1 MPFLKEAIYDQA
13 RRRGSR
19 QEIGV
24 QHKEMDH
31 NIKFHSIYSQSFKTK
46 RKWSNFDI
54 GFKES
59 PAAQLL
65 IGKY

>member
-1 MPFLKEAIYDQA
+1 
-13 RRRGSR
+13 
-19 QEIGV
+19 
-24 QHKEMDH
+24 MDH

-46 RKWSNFDI
+46 RKRSNFDI